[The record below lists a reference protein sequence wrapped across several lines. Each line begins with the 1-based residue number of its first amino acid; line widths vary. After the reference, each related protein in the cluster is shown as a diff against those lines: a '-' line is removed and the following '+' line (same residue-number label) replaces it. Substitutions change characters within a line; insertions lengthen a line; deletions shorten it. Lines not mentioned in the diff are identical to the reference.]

1 MGVLLIGM
9 GVRQPYV
16 DTYSF
21 IQFSTYDDGHLCQS
35 NS

>member
-9 GVRQPYV
+9 NVRQPYV

-21 IQFSTYDDGHLCQS
+21 IQFSIYDGGHLCQIIS
-35 NS
+35 